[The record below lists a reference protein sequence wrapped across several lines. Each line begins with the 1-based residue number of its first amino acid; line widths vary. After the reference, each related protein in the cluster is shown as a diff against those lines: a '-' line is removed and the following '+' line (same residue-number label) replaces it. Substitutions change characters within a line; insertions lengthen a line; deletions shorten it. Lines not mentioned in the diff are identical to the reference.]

1 MNIASAEKIIDG
13 YVDWWRKSFSVYQ
26 EGEAVRIVC
35 PMLDRHN
42 DHMSIYLVEDKL
54 AGGFILSDLGAVI
67 NDLSM
72 SGCDII
78 ASESRRQ
85 KLDQVVQGFGLM
97 RSGSELYSKTNEN
110 KLFQSMNMLMQGM
123 ASIDDLFFTARENI
137 RNFFLEDVAAW
148 LDAKGIRY
156 LPDVRVSGR
165 SGFESKFEFVIPK
178 SGNIAPERYIKTIST
193 PSEQSIKNALFGWND
208 INSARGGDAHSYLFL
223 NKSNTKENSIDS
235 SLIDACMNYEVTP
248 VVWDNGAES
257 VLGELAA

>member
-85 KLDQVVQGFGLM
+85 KL
-97 RSGSELYSKTNEN
+97 ELYR
-110 KLFQSMNMLMQGM
+110 
-123 ASIDDLFFTARENI
+123 DL
-137 RNFFLEDVAAW
+137 
-148 LDAKGIRY
+148 
-156 LPDVRVSGR
+156 
-165 SGFESKFEFVIPK
+165 
-178 SGNIAPERYIKTIST
+178 
-193 PSEQSIKNALFGWND
+193 AL
-208 INSARGGDAHSYLFL
+208 
-223 NKSNTKENSIDS
+223 
-235 SLIDACMNYEVTP
+235 
-248 VVWDNGAES
+248 
-257 VLGELAA
+257 